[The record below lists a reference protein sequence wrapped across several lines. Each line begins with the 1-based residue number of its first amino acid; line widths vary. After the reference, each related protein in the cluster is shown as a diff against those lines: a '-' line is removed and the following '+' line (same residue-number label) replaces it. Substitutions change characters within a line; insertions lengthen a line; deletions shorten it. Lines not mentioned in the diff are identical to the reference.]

1 MPVSA
6 NATLNFTRDQII
18 TMAYQYAQLVPS
30 GSDPTADEIAMASNF
45 FNLELMTLQ
54 AEGVVL
60 RTVERTTL
68 SLVAG
73 TATYSLPTD
82 VIDVQQG
89 PNGQMGT
96 IVPTSGAESTV
107 LNITRTDYLS
117 LAQKSSPQGRPTQ
130 VLLEKFATLQV
141 TFWPVPDSTSA
152 SFRYAKVRLLKDM
165 DTGTVTTD
173 LARRWLQAV
182 TYAVASQVA
191 LAKSQAMELVGF
203 LRGEAE
209 RLKDI
214 CRADDVERG
223 PMMMRVAHSGRRW

>member
-1 MPVSA
+1 MTVSA
-6 NATLNFTRDQII
+6 NATLDFSRDQVI
-18 TMAYQYAQLVPS
+18 TMAYQYAQLVPA
-30 GSDPTADEIAMASNF
+30 GQEPTADEIAMASNF

-68 SLVAG
+68 ALTTG

-82 VIDVQQG
+82 VIDIAQG

-117 LAQKSSPQGRPTQ
+117 LAQKTQPQGRPTQ

-152 SFRYAKVRLLKDM
+152 SFRFAKVRLLKDM
-165 DTGTVTTD
+165 DSGTVTTD
-173 LARRWLQAV
+173 LARRWLQGI
-182 TYAVASQVA
+182 TYAVAAQVA
-191 LAKSQAMELVGF
+191 LAKSQTMELVGF

-209 RLKDI
+209 RIKTI
-214 CRADDVERG
+214 CRNDDVERG
-223 PMMMRVAHSGRRW
+223 PIRLRVAHSGKRW